1 MFCLPSCRDHVSWHF
16 MDELR
21 QLALSLDDPRACPQ
35 CPYTSDKVDNLVKH
49 LALGEYSSSLLTKL
63 DATIT

>member
-1 MFCLPSCRDHVSWHF
+1 